1 MLFKK
6 KEEVAKYINQA
17 SSVDFEELKQSF
29 EDAER
34 EFIIPVIG
42 QAQYDA
48 LNDKYTISGTSG
60 LNTKEKALLEKIQ
73 SPLARFGMM
82 QWLPEGILK
91 VTGDGVFI
99 VTTDTMKTPFAHQV
113 DRLEFRW
120 LKAGYSGIDSL
131 LEFMESNKDDYPAWT
146 GSSAYS
152 IFKECFINS
161 AKEFS
166 SIHGIGDSRRIF
178 LKIKDTMKTVEDFF
192 IVANVGKAYYDAL
205 KTAIA
210 AGSVSEDDKKTIVY
224 IQKAVAKLTIARA
237 LEEKIIEIGP
247 QGIYLSVFN
256 DTVNE
261 RTAPGSGRNNLNGI
275 DARLDTTINRANVD
289 GQAYLKQLRN
299 FLNANATTEKYPV
312 YFASSLYQK
321 AGTANTLTNSI
332 EKKIFKL

>member
-60 LNTKEKALLEKIQ
+60 LNVKEKALLEKIQ

-91 VTGDGVFI
+91 VTGDGVHI
-99 VTTDTMKTPFAHQV
+99 VTTDSMKTPFAHQV

-120 LKAGYSGIDSL
+120 LKAGYTGIDSL
-131 LEFMESNKDDYPAWT
+131 LEFMETNKDDYPAWT

-192 IVANVGKAYYDAL
+192 IVANVGKAYYDA
-205 KTAIA
+205 
-210 AGSVSEDDKKTIVY
+210 
-224 IQKAVAKLTIARA
+224 
-237 LEEKIIEIGP
+237 
-247 QGIYLSVFN
+247 
-256 DTVNE
+256 
-261 RTAPGSGRNNLNGI
+261 
-275 DARLDTTINRANVD
+275 
-289 GQAYLKQLRN
+289 
-299 FLNANATTEKYPV
+299 
-312 YFASSLYQK
+312 
-321 AGTANTLTNSI
+321 
-332 EKKIFKL
+332 